1 MEAEGETT
9 MRPFG
14 NDLRLR
20 IHEARQAGDS
30 TSEVAE
36 RFGVSS
42 AFVRR
47 LEQRFRQTGSLAPL
61 RQRRG
66 PACKLA
72 GHEEALRQAVRDH
85 PDATPAEHRDR
96 LKLPV
101 ARVTLWR
108 MLRRLRLTRKKKS
121 IHAAEQDR
129 PDVAEAR
136 RQWPE
141 KLAGVAAEDLVFLDE
156 TGANTAMQRTHGYGP
171 KGKRVVGKAPLQGW
185 QSVTFVGALT
195 AAGLAAPWALEGA
208 MDGEWFLAY
217 IEQVLVPALRPGM
230 VVVMD
235 NLPCHKVAGVAEAIR
250 SAGCRLEYLPP
261 YSPDLNPIERA
272 YSKLKRGLRD
282 WAARTVEGVYE
293 ALRDLIH
300 RFSAAESLNYFRH
313 CGYTLAT
320 AA

>member
-1 MEAEGETT
+1 
-9 MRPFG
+9 MRPFS

-20 IHEARQAGDS
+20 IHEARQAGES

-36 RFGVSS
+36 RFGVST

-72 GHEEALRQAVRDH
+72 GREEELREAVRDY
-85 PDATPAEHRDR
+85 PDATPLEHRDR
-96 LKLPV
+96 LQLP
-101 ARVTLWR
+101 ASRVTVWR

-121 IHAAEQDR
+121 IYAAEQDR

-136 RQWPE
+136 QQWPE
-141 KLAGVAAEDLVFLDE
+141 KMAGVAAEDLVFLDE
-156 TGANTAMQRTHGYGP
+156 TGAKTTMQRTHGYGP
-171 KGKRVVGKAPLQGW
+171 KGQRVVGKAPLQGW
-185 QSVTFVGALT
+185 QTVTFVGALT
-195 AAGLAAPWALEGA
+195 AGGLVAAWALEGA
-208 MDGEWFLAY
+208 MNGEWFLTY
-217 IEQVLVPALRPGM
+217 VEQVLVPALRPGM

-235 NLPCHKVAGVAEAIR
+235 NLPCHKVAGVEEAIR

-261 YSPDLNPIERA
+261 YSPDFNPIENA
-272 YSKLKRGLRD
+272 YSKLKRALRD
-282 WAARTVEGVYE
+282 WAARTVEGIYE
-293 ALRDLIH
+293 ALRHLIN

-313 CGYTLAT
+313 CGYAHAT